1 MILPRPL
8 MKRLLLASTFLLV
21 SANAFALTDK
31 GYESLHTFSRVL
43 QQVETNYVDP
53 VDDQQLVRGAIR
65 GLMDVLD
72 PHSVFMPP
80 AVYKELR
87 METGGRFA
95 GVGLEVTIK
104 RGWITVV
111 SPIEGSPADHAG
123 VKAGDR
129 IIKINGK
136 SAREMDLSEAVGL
149 MRGKSGSH
157 VELTLLR
164 EDNKHPFD
172 VVLTRKVIQVP
183 SIRAELLPDH
193 IGYARITSFQER
205 TAPDLAD
212 ALHTMEKSGPLNGLI
227 LDMRNNP
234 GGLLDQAVS
243 VSDLFLQSGTIVT
256 TESRRK
262 EIDRRVATA
271 EGTEPNYPI
280 VVLVNGG
287 SASASEIVAGALQDN
302 ARALVMGTQ
311 SFGKGSVQSVMELDD
326 GSALKLTIARY
337 FTPSGR
343 SIQAL
348 GITPDVLVGETPGK
362 LPPKR
367 LVREASLPHHLAS
380 GSKPNHDAVTPV
392 TIDEKSDD
400 AKDKDKDKDAAP
412 EPPALPKIDHQKNT
426 AFEVLKSWSTDH
438 PSEPLNAAKFNKLHK
453 PKP

>member
-1 MILPRPL
+1 MVAAPL
-8 MKRLLLASTFLLV
+8 MKKIITSLAVLIIAV
-21 SANAFALTDK
+21 PAFALTDK

-43 QQVETNYVDP
+43 QQVETNYVEP
-53 VDDQQLVRGAIR
+53 VDDQLLVRGAIR
-65 GLMDVLD
+65 GMLDVLD

-80 AVYKELR
+80 SVYKELR

-111 SPIEGSPADHAG
+111 SPIEGSPADRAG
-123 VKAGDR
+123 IKAGDR

-136 SAREMDLSEAVGL
+136 STREIDLSEAVGM
-149 MRGKSGSH
+149 MRGKSGTH
-157 VELTLLR
+157 VQITIQR

-172 VVLTRKVIQVP
+172 VSVMRKVIQVP
-183 SIRAELLPDH
+183 SIRAEILPGN

-205 TAPDLAD
+205 TGVDLAD
-212 ALHTMEKSGPLNGLI
+212 VLHSMEKTGPLQGLI

-243 VSDLFLQSGTIVT
+243 VSDLFLQTGTIVT

-262 EIDRRVATA
+262 EVDRRVATGQ
-271 EGTEPNYPI
+271 GTEPNYPI
-280 VVLVNGG
+280 IVLVNGG

-302 ARALVMGTQ
+302 ARALIMGSQ

-348 GITPDVLVGETPGK
+348 GITPDVVVGETPGK
-362 LPPKR
+362 TPGRRVYREENLPR
-367 LVREASLPHHLAS
+367 HLDKPS
-380 GSKPNHDAVTPV
+380 RDDPESKPSVATVDEPSSESKEAPVAPPSSKQDYQKETALSTLTSWISNHPN
-392 TIDEKSDD
+392 
-400 AKDKDKDKDAAP
+400 
-412 EPPALPKIDHQKNT
+412 EPI
-426 AFEVLKSWSTDH
+426 
-438 PSEPLNAAKFNKLHK
+438 NAAKLGVKSK
-453 PKP
+453 KIPKTVRK

>member
-1 MILPRPL
+1 MKKILFIAV
-8 MKRLLLASTFLLV
+8 LLI
-21 SANAFALTDK
+21 SANAWALSDK

-43 QQVETNYVDP
+43 QQVETNYVEP
-53 VDDQQLVRGAIR
+53 VDDQLLVRGAIR
-65 GLMDVLD
+65 GMLDVLD
-72 PHSVFMPP
+72 PHSVYMPP
-80 AVYKELR
+80 SVYKELR

-104 RGWITVV
+104 KGWITVV

-123 VKAGDR
+123 IKAGDR

-136 SAREMDLSEAVGL
+136 SAREMDLSEAVGM
-149 MRGKSGSH
+149 MRGKSGTH
-157 VELTLLR
+157 VLLTILR
-164 EDNKHPFD
+164 DDNKRPFD
-172 VVLTRKVIQVP
+172 VSLVRKVIQVP

-205 TAPDLAD
+205 TGLDLAEV
-212 ALHTMEKSGPLNGLI
+212 LHNMEKSGPLKGLI

-262 EIDRRVATA
+262 EVDRRVASA
-271 EGTEPNYPI
+271 QGTEPNYPI
-280 VVLVNGG
+280 IVLVNGG

-337 FTPSGR
+337 YTPSGR

-348 GITPDVLVGETPGK
+348 GITPDVVVAESAGK
-362 LPPKR
+362 LPTKR
-367 LVREASLPHHLAS
+367 SVREAALPRHLES
-380 GSKPNHDAVTPV
+380 GARDDQDAKAPV
-392 TIDEKSDD
+392 VPDEKPDD
-400 AKDKDKDKDAAP
+400 AKEVAEVASASKLDYQK
-412 EPPALPKIDHQKNT
+412 ETALD
-426 AFEVLKSWSTDH
+426 VLKKWIAAH
-438 PSEPLNAAKFNKLHK
+438 PNEVITGAKYNKT
-453 PKP
+453 PKVKTK